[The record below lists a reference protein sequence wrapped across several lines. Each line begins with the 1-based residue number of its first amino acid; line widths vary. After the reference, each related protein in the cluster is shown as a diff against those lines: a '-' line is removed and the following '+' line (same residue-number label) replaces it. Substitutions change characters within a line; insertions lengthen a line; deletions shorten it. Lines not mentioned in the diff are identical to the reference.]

1 MWKITKVCRLNAGHQ
16 SQLNCRDTLKA
27 VMHSKDRPCQVL
39 DMEIRCSNSN
49 GYTLL
54 GIAPDHRC
62 QWRGSVSD
70 RSTKCLTREGFSV
83 NVSFNGE
90 LLTDLSRTLGD
101 YGVKSGDA
109 LLLHVIPT
117 GDMEIV
123 SLMQQ
128 VINDPRLAQAVMRS
142 NPELLDA
149 MAKRDIAKLKQ
160 LLPSAVQLASANL
173 PAEAEMLRNPMDP
186 EVQKLIE
193 ENIRRENIDSMFAHA
208 MEHMPETF
216 GTVNM
221 LFIRCKVNNFDTTA
235 FVDSGAQATII
246 SESFAERCGLMRL
259 VDRRFTGIAKG
270 VGTCKI
276 IGRIHIAQL
285 QIENVFFA
293 VSCVVVEKQ
302 PMDILFGLDM
312 LKRHQCVIDL
322 KQNCLVVGD
331 TRTPFLAEHEIPAS
345 CRQVQEEAGPSV
357 QLNVDG
363 SNFAEEDIRKVAR
376 CGFTDAQAIE
386 ALKYSRGD
394 VKKAIAWLVVRNLD
408 KP

>member
-1 MWKITKVCRLNAGHQ
+1 MAEGTPSSELLLTIV
-16 SQLNCRDTLKA
+16 
-27 VMHSKDRPCQVL
+27 V
-39 DMEIRCSNSN
+39 N
-49 GYTLL
+49 GEEVFPIVAQNGMTVEALT
-54 GIAPDHRC
+54 DHC
-62 QWRGSVSD
+62 KQYSS
-70 RSTKCLTREGFSV
+70 SLTREGFSV

-276 IGRIHIAQL
+276 IGRIHIASNRKRFL
-285 QIENVFFA
+285 CCFLRGGREA
-293 VSCVVVEKQ
+293 AHGHS
-302 PMDILFGLDM
+302 LRFGHAKTASVRNRLEAK
-312 LKRHQCVIDL
+312 L
-322 KQNCLVVGD
+322 
-331 TRTPFLAEHEIPAS
+331 S
-345 CRQVQEEAGPSV
+345 CRRRYKDPVFGRA
-357 QLNVDG
+357 
-363 SNFAEEDIRKVAR
+363 
-376 CGFTDAQAIE
+376 
-386 ALKYSRGD
+386 
-394 VKKAIAWLVVRNLD
+394 
-408 KP
+408 